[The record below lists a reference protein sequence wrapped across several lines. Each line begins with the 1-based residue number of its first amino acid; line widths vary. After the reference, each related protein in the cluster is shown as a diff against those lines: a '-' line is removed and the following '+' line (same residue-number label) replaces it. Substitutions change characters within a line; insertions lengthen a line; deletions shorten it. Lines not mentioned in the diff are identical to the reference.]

1 MFEYGASLRS
11 RLVVA
16 FLATVLFVVPAVAQT
31 IIIGYN
37 QCFLYCHKLAKEK
50 YDELIGEGWI
60 TEGDV
65 LTAANI
71 VFVDCMEENCGG
83 M

>member
-1 MFEYGASLRS
+1 MFEHGASLRS

-16 FLATVLFVVPAVAQT
+16 FLATALFVVPAVAQT

-37 QCFLYCHKLAKEK
+37 QCWLSCHKQGKVL
-50 YDELIGEGWI
+50 YDDLKRIGGM
-60 TEGDV
+60 TEGDM
-65 LTAANI
+65 TRAANI
-71 VFVDCMEENCGG
+71 LFVNCMEENCGG